1 MDAPRGRP
9 RPTGRR
15 WERRRRRIW
24 CHSPGPEPCG
34 RRRRQYLRR
43 LSPSG
48 TKHLSQHL
56 VVAAFDE
63 QQHTRVAEQFA
74 AVKPDVARELLARSE
89 SPVRRGKSVRR
100 GESVAGAT
108 AATRDNRDHRA
119 ELPNGGHFPED
130 AENTRHAG
138 YRSRPDPDTSL
149 PLTRPRGGR
158 SSRDCSHELRA
169 GHVTLSV
176 AEQPQS
182 VPGPPTTAAALG
194 QPHQRCRPRH
204 CDRSQHEGVVEA
216 RRWPR
221 SESPDVGSGSKAG
234 AIGLTAAAAHG
245 APSRLRHSARRRPS
259 SAHTTGLV
267 ADRVRLGKRRT
278 LHAAGPALLSARMAC
293 SVGRGLGGP
302 TVAR

>member
-1 MDAPRGRP
+1 MRSSETPFVTLQIGDPKAPRALGAGGSLSRKSSRRSPRPDGRPRGRP
-9 RPTGRR
+9 RPTGRQRCRCRPRCLGPR

-24 CHSPGPEPCG
+24 CHSPGREPCG

-43 LSPSG
+43 LSPSVA
-48 TKHLSQHL
+48 KHLSQHL

-63 QQHTRVAEQFA
+63 QQHARVAEQFA

-108 AATRDNRDHRA
+108 AATRDDRDHRA
-119 ELPNGGHFPED
+119 ELPSGGHFPAD

-138 YRSRPDPDTSL
+138 YRSRPNPDTSL

-194 QPHQRCRPRH
+194 QPHPRCWPRH
-204 CDRSQHEGVVEA
+204 CDRSQLEGVVEA

-221 SESPDVGSGSKAG
+221 SESPDVGSG
-234 AIGLTAAAAHG
+234 
-245 APSRLRHSARRRPS
+245 RRP
-259 SAHTTGLV
+259 
-267 ADRVRLGKRRT
+267 
-278 LHAAGPALLSARMAC
+278 AR
-293 SVGRGLGGP
+293 SL
-302 TVAR
+302 